1 MKALASFILRGQ
13 SQAML
18 VVVGF
23 AVLSLA
29 LPPFSILSGAAVALV
44 TLRHGMQAGVV
55 LMAGA
60 TLAVGLLS
68 VFSLG
73 NPAPAMMF
81 LTALWLPL
89 WILGSLLRASRSLSL
104 TLMVAGG
111 LGLLGVLL
119 MYLLLGD
126 VAGWW
131 HGILLQ
137 IFNPVMDEAG
147 LADRDV
153 ILAALESVS
162 QVMTGMMAAGMVL
175 NAIICLFLARGW
187 QAQLFNPGGF
197 REEFQQLRMG
207 RSLSGVTV
215 ALVLLYVLQMGAI
228 SSMAADM
235 LIVLLSLY
243 MLQGLALAHAVVA
256 LKQLHIG
263 WLIGLYVVAFVVLP
277 QLMLAV
283 AAVGLLDT
291 WVDLRRRFAGQGAGG
306 TGEE

>member
-18 VVVGF
+18 VTIGF

-60 TLAVGLLS
+60 TLALGLLA

-73 NPAPAMMF
+73 NPAPALMF

-89 WILGSLLRASRSLSL
+89 WVLASLLRASRSMSL
-104 TLMVAGG
+104 TLMLAGG

-119 MYLLLGD
+119 MYLLVGD

-131 HGILLQ
+131 YGILQQ
-137 IFNPVMDEAG
+137 IFDPVMKETG
-147 LADRDV
+147 LSDQDV
-153 ILAALESVS
+153 ILAAMESLS
-162 QVMTGMMAAGMVL
+162 HVMTGMMAAGIVL
-175 NAIICLFLARGW
+175 NAIVCLFLARGW

-197 REEFQQLRMG
+197 RFQQLRMG
-207 RSLSGVTV
+207 RSLSAAAV
-215 ALVLLYVLQMGAI
+215 ALILLYVVQIGAI
-228 SSMAADM
+228 SSMAGDM

-256 LKQLHIG
+256 MKKLHIA
-263 WLIGLYVVAFVVLP
+263 WLVGLYILAFVVLP

-291 WVDLRRRFAGQGAGG
+291 WVDLRQRLAGRGAA
-306 TGEE
+306 GE

>member
-18 VVVGF
+18 AVVGF

-29 LPPFSILSGAAVALV
+29 LPPFSILSGAAVVLV

-73 NPAPAMMF
+73 NPAPALMF

-119 MYLLLGD
+119 MYLLLDD

-197 REEFQQLRMG
+197 RQEFQQLRMG

-215 ALVLLYVLQMGAI
+215 VLVLLYVLQMGTI
-228 SSMAADM
+228 SSMATDM
-235 LIVLLSLY
+235 LIVLLGLY

-256 LKQLHIG
+256 MKQLHIA
-263 WLIGLYVVAFVVLP
+263 WLIGLYVLAFVVLP

>member
-29 LPPFSILSGAAVALV
+29 LPPLSILSGAAVALV
-44 TLRHGMQAGVV
+44 SLRHGMQAGVV

-60 TLAVGLLS
+60 TLVVGVLAA
-68 VFSLG
+68 FSLG
-73 NPAPAMMF
+73 NPAPALMF

-89 WILGSLLRASRSLSL
+89 WMLGSLLRASRSLSL
-104 TLMVAGG
+104 ALMLAGG
-111 LGLLGVLL
+111 LGLLGVLVV
-119 MYLLLGD
+119 YLLLDD

-131 HGILLQ
+131 YGILLQ
-137 IFNPVMDEAG
+137 IFNPVMGEAG
-147 LADRDV
+147 LADQDV
-153 ILAALESVS
+153 ILATLESVS
-162 QVMTGMMAAGMVL
+162 RVMTGMMAAGMVL

-207 RSLSGVTV
+207 RSLSGITV
-215 ALVLLYVLQMGAI
+215 LLVLLYVLQMGAI

-256 LKQLHIG
+256 MKQLHIA

-291 WVDLRRRFAGQGAGG
+291 WVDLRRRVAGPGAGG
-306 TGEE
+306 AGEE

>member
-13 SQAML
+13 SQGLL

-23 AVLSLA
+23 AVLSLV
-29 LPPFSILSGAAVALV
+29 LPPLSILSGAAVALV
-44 TLRHGMQAGVV
+44 TLRLGTQAGAV

-68 VFSLG
+68 IFSLG

-89 WILGSLLRASRSLSL
+89 WILGALLRASRSLPL
-104 TLMVAGG
+104 TLMLAGG
-111 LGLLGVLL
+111 LGLLGVLM
-119 MYLLLGD
+119 MYLLVDD

-131 HGILLQ
+131 YGILQQ
-137 IFNPVMDEAG
+137 IFDPVMKETG
-147 LADRDV
+147 LSDQGA
-153 ILAALESVS
+153 ILSAMESIS

-197 REEFQQLRMG
+197 RDEFQQLRLG
-207 RSLSGVTV
+207 RSLSGITV
-215 ALVLLYVLQMGAI
+215 ALVLLYVVQMGTL
-228 SSMAADM
+228 SSMAGDM
-235 LIVLLSLY
+235 LIVLLSLH

-256 LKQLHIG
+256 MRKLHIG
-263 WLIGLYVVAFVVLP
+263 WLVGLYVLAFVVLP
-277 QLMLAV
+277 QLMLVV

-291 WVDLRRRFAGQGAGG
+291 WVDLRQRLAGQGAGRG
-306 TGEE
+306 

>member
-18 VVVGF
+18 VTVGF

-29 LPPFSILSGAAVALV
+29 LPPSSILSGAAVALV

-60 TLAVGLLS
+60 TLAVGLLA

-73 NPAPAMMF
+73 NPAPALMF

-89 WILGSLLRASRSLSL
+89 WILASLLRASRSLSL
-104 TLMVAGG
+104 SLMLAGG

-119 MYLLLGD
+119 MYLLLDD

-153 ILAALESVS
+153 ILAALEGISR
-162 QVMTGMMAAGMVL
+162 VMTGMMAAGLVL
-175 NAIICLFLARGW
+175 NTIICLFLARGW

-197 REEFQQLRMG
+197 RQEFQQLRMG
-207 RSLSGVTV
+207 RSLSGATV
-215 ALVLLYVLQMGAI
+215 VLVLLYVLQIGAI

-256 LKQLHIG
+256 MKQLHIG
-263 WLIGLYVVAFVVLP
+263 WLIGLYVLAFVVLP

-291 WVDLRRRFAGQGAGG
+291 WVDLRRRFAGQGAG
-306 TGEE
+306 EE

>member
-18 VVVGF
+18 VTVGF
-23 AVLSLA
+23 AVLSLL

-44 TLRHGMQAGVV
+44 TLRHGMQAGAV

-60 TLAVGLLS
+60 TLAVGLLA

-89 WILGSLLRASRSLSL
+89 WLLGSLLRASRSLSL
-104 TLMVAGG
+104 TLMLAGA

-119 MYLLLGD
+119 VYLLVDD
-126 VAGWW
+126 VAAWW
-131 HGILLQ
+131 LGILQQ
-137 IFNPVMDEAG
+137 IFDPVMTEAG
-147 LADRDV
+147 LTDQDV
-153 ILAALESVS
+153 IQSALVS
-162 QVMTGMMAAGMVL
+162 ISHVMTGMMAAGMVL

-197 REEFQQLRMG
+197 RDEFQQLRMG
-207 RSLSGVTV
+207 RSLSAITV
-215 ALVLLYVLQMGAI
+215 VLVLLYVVQMGAI
-228 SSMAADM
+228 SSMAGDM

-256 LKQLHIG
+256 MKKLHVG
-263 WLIGLYVVAFVVLP
+263 WLIGLYVLAFVVLP

-291 WVDLRRRFAGQGAGG
+291 WVDLRQRLAGQGAS
-306 TGEE
+306 GE

>member
-13 SQAML
+13 SQGIL

-44 TLRHGMQAGVV
+44 TLRQGMQAGVV

-60 TLAVGLLS
+60 TLVVGLLAA
-68 VFSLG
+68 FSLG
-73 NPAPAMMF
+73 NPAPALMF
-81 LTALWLPL
+81 LTVLWLPL
-89 WILGSLLRASRSLSL
+89 WMLGSLLRASRSLPL
-104 TLMVAGG
+104 TLILAGG
-111 LGLLGVLL
+111 LGLLGVLAV
-119 MYLLLGD
+119 YLLLDD

-147 LADRDV
+147 LADRDA

-207 RSLSGVTV
+207 RSLSGIT
-215 ALVLLYVLQMGAI
+215 LLLTLLYLLQMGAL

-235 LIVLLSLY
+235 LIVLLTLY
-243 MLQGLALAHAVVA
+243 MLQGLALAHALVA
-256 LKQLHIG
+256 MKQLHWA
-263 WLIGLYVVAFVVLP
+263 WLVGLYVVAFVVLP
-277 QLMLAV
+277 QLMLVV

-291 WVDLRRRFAGQGAGG
+291 WIDLRQRIAGQGAR
-306 TGEE
+306 EE

>member
-1 MKALASFILRGQ
+1 
-13 SQAML
+13 ML
-18 VVVGF
+18 VTVGF
-23 AVLSLA
+23 AVLSLL
-29 LPPFSILSGAAVALV
+29 LPPLSILSGAAVALV
-44 TLRHGMQAGVV
+44 SLRHGMQAGVV

-68 VFSLG
+68 LFSLG
-73 NPAPAMMF
+73 NPAPALMF

-119 MYLLLGD
+119 MYLLVGD

-131 HGILLQ
+131 HGILQQ
-137 IFNPVMDEAG
+137 IFDPVMKEAG
-147 LADRDV
+147 ITDQDA
-153 ILAALESVS
+153 IQAALVS
-162 QVMTGMMAAGMVL
+162 ISRVMTGMMAAGMVL

-197 REEFQQLRMG
+197 RDEFQQLRMG
-207 RSLSGVTV
+207 RSLSGITV
-215 ALVLLYVLQMGAI
+215 ALVLLYVLQIGVI
-228 SSMAADM
+228 SSMAGDM

-256 LKQLHIG
+256 MKKLHIG
-263 WLIGLYVVAFVVLP
+263 WLIGLYVLAFVVLP

-291 WVDLRRRFAGQGAGG
+291 WVDLRQRLAGQGAGG
-306 TGEE
+306 E